1 MDFSNRYIVGF
12 ALAICLVCS
21 LAVSSTAV
29 ALKDL
34 QEANKKLDMQTQ
46 ILRVAGLITADAS
59 PTAEEAEALFADIET
74 IRIDTESGKVL
85 GPADIDPNPIIKAAK
100 DSSLSTATNSPEA
113 KSASLK
119 RMPNELTV
127 MKVTAAGNECYVFL
141 LWGNGLWSTM
151 YGYLALETDLQ
162 TVKGITFYA
171 HGETPGLGGE
181 IDNPVWQAR
190 WIGKKVYN
198 EAGQA
203 ALTVTKGGQ
212 AKDLNHQVDGISG
225 ATITSVAVGY
235 TALTWL
241 GEEGYGN
248 FIKSEKEAK

>member
-1 MDFSNRYIVGF
+1 
-12 ALAICLVCS
+12 
-21 LAVSSTAV
+21 
-29 ALKDL
+29 
-34 QEANKKLDMQTQ
+34 
-46 ILRVAGLITADAS
+46 
-59 PTAEEAEALFADIET
+59 
-74 IRIDTESGKVL
+74 
-85 GPADIDPNPIIKAAK
+85 
-100 DSSLSTATNSPEA
+100 
-113 KSASLK
+113 
-119 RMPNELTV
+119 
-127 MKVTAAGNECYVFL
+127 MKVTSAGNECYVFL

-162 TVKGITFYA
+162 TVKGITFYQ

-190 WIGKKVYN
+190 WVGKKVYN

-248 FIKSEKEAK
+248 FIKNEKEAK